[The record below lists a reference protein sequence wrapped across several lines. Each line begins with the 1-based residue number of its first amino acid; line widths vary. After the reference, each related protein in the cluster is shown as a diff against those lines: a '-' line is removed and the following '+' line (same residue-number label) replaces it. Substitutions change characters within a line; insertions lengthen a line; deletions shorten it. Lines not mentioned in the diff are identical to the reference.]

1 MKIGAKSDRTARR
14 TNIGANHSKKSL
26 MLVGVVVVTLLLIV
40 WVFIMGR
47 KAEETVSV
55 VMWSQPIYKNQA
67 ISSSSIVEYKMVKAE
82 FEKYAKTNSDGS
94 QSRRIILWEE
104 RNKLAGTF
112 AAYPLQ
118 GNTIAMIT
126 DVVKS
131 RTDNSDTVLYSYPGK
146 VIVSF
151 ELGEGD
157 LKTFKTFLHPGDR
170 VNITAIFSVEED
182 VISTDSYGNSTSQT
196 VETLRQEKAFKDI
209 MIADLLNSDGESVL
223 DLYTY
228 YNDLTTYQQANL
240 DASETWK
247 ERIEPSTLIV
257 ALTPEEEAMYYDYL
271 SKGNIE
277 FKMSLPQRAE

>member
-1 MKIGAKSDRTARR
+1 M
-14 TNIGANHSKKSL
+14 
-26 MLVGVVVVTLLLIV
+26 GVVAVTLLLII
-40 WVFIMGR
+40 WVAIMGR

-67 ISSSSIVEYKMVKAE
+67 IASSSIVEYKMIKAE
-82 FEKYAKTNSDGS
+82 FEKYVKENSDGS
-94 QSRRIILWEE
+94 QTRRIILWEE
-104 RNKLAGTF
+104 KDKLAGTF

-151 ELGEGD
+151 DLGEGD
-157 LKTFKTFLHPGDR
+157 LKTFKTFLQPGDR
-170 VNITAIFSVEED
+170 VNITAIFSTEEE
-182 VISTDSYGNSTSQT
+182 VVSTDAYGNASTQK
-196 VETLRQEKAFKDI
+196 VETLRQEKAFRDI

-223 DLYTY
+223 DLYAY

-240 DASETWK
+240 DSSEDWQ
-247 ERIEPSTLIV
+247 ERVTPATLIV

-271 SKGNIE
+271 SKNSIE
-277 FKMSLPQRAE
+277 FKMSLPQRTE